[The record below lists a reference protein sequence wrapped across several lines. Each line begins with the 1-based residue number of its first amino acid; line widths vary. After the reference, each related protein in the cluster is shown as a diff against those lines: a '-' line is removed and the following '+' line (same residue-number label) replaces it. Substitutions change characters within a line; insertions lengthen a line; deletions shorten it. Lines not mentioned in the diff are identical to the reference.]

1 MMRTTRLC
9 VETLD
14 DRCLP
19 SFTPA
24 GSYAIGSYS
33 GIISADLN
41 NDTVPDLATT
51 AGDILLGNGDGT
63 FHPAPNPVTGGISV
77 AVGDFDGDGNLDLA
91 AITDSSSSVQVLRG
105 HGDGTFT
112 TAGNYPVAGLG
123 TYASSVSVGDFTGDG
138 LLDLGVTSNVYFQDG
153 YDPYYGSWGH
163 FEGSAHVLVGNGDG
177 TFSGPNTTPLGSGYV
192 WKPAVADFNGEGI
205 DDIAAPITDTG
216 GVKVLFGDAGGFF
229 QGPTVLPSSYPSSV
243 ASADLDGDL
252 DADLVIASSSS
263 GVGVWLGD
271 GAGGFDSPVFYAP
284 GAAPLT
290 AALADVNGDGK
301 LDIVTTSYARNADGT
316 DTSYIGV
323 LLGKGDGTFHSPI
336 YQYLDPGP
344 GATALTAADFDG
356 DGRPDV
362 ALASVDFT
370 GVVFPQQPTF
380 QVDVFRNAGDWTVPT
395 TLAIGDAT
403 VTEGDSGTVEAVFA
417 VSRSDNLNSTVTVNY
432 STANGDALAGSDY
445 VATVGSL
452 TFGPGETT
460 KSIKVLVKGDRTD
473 EYDQRFYVNLS
484 GLTGATIVD
493 GQGVGTIV
501 DDDPP
506 PTITIT
512 AKLSAKEG
520 NKNTT
525 AFTFVVTLSA
535 PSEKEIRVNFATAN
549 GTATTAD
556 NDYVA
561 KSGTLVFAAGQ
572 TSKSI
577 AVAVKGDK
585 KKEANETFFLNLS
598 DALNATIVGSQGIG
612 EILNDDPR

>member
-1 MMRTTRLC
+1 MMRATRLR

-41 NDTVPDLATT
+41 NDTVPDLATS
-51 AGDILLGNGDGT
+51 AGELLLGNGDGT
-63 FHPAPNPVTGGISV
+63 FHPAPNPVTGGMSL
-77 AVGDFDGDGNLDLA
+77 AVGDFDRDGNLDLA
-91 AITDSSSSVQVLRG
+91 AVTDSSSVQVLRG

-112 TAGNYPVAGLG
+112 AVGNYPVAGPEASL
-123 TYASSVSVGDFTGDG
+123 SSVSIGDFNGDG
-138 LLDLGVTSNVYFQDG
+138 LLDLGVTSNVYVQDG
-153 YDPYYGSWGH
+153 FDPYYGPWGH
-163 FEGSAHVLVGNGDG
+163 FEDSVHVLVGNGDS
-177 TFSGPNTTPLGSGYV
+177 TFSGPNTTPLGDGFL
-192 WKPAVADFNGEGI
+192 WKPTVADFNGDGI

-216 GVKVLFGDAGGFF
+216 GVKVAFGDAGGFF
-229 QGPTVLPSSYPSSV
+229 QGPTVLSSSYPSAV

-263 GVGVWLGD
+263 GVSVWLGD
-271 GAGGFDSPVFYAP
+271 GAGGFGSPEFYAP
-284 GAAPLT
+284 GAGPLSAT
-290 AALADVNGDGK
+290 LADVNGDGK
-301 LDIVTTSYARNADGT
+301 LDIVTTSYTRNAAGT
-316 DTSYIGV
+316 DTSYTGV

-344 GATALTAADFDG
+344 GATTLTAADFDG
-356 DGRPDV
+356 DGRTDV

-370 GVVFPQQPTF
+370 GVVFPQQPA
-380 QVDVFRNAGDWTVPT
+380 FRVNILHNAGDWVVPT
-395 TLAIGDAT
+395 TLAIGDTT

-417 VSRSDNLNSTVTVNY
+417 VNRSDNLNSTVTVNY
-432 STANGDALAGSDY
+432 STSGGDATAGSDY
-445 VATVGSL
+445 IATSGSL

-460 KSIKVLVKGDRTD
+460 KYIKVLVKGDRTD

-501 DDDPP
+501 DNDPL
-506 PTITIT
+506 PTIAIT
-512 AKLSAKEG
+512 PKVSVKEG

-556 NDYVA
+556 NDYIA
-561 KSGTLVFAAGQ
+561 RSGTVVFAPGQ
-572 TSKSI
+572 TSKTI
-577 AVAVKGDK
+577 AVTVKGDK
-585 KKEANETFFLNLS
+585 RKEANETFFVNLS
-598 DALNATIVGSQGIG
+598 DSVNATIAGSQGVG